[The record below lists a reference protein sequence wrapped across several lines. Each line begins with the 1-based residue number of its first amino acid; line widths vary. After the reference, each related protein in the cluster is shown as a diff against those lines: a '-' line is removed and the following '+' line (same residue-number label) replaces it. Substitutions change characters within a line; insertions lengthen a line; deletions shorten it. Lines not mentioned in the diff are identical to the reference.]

1 MRVIFIALLPVLITL
16 SVADSDLDGSDDDGD
31 RLPPAPRWFQHYANL
46 TKDKDREAKWME
58 ASLRWFDS
66 LFAQIYAVS
75 ARASAGGANAV
86 AAMGL
91 FESGVD
97 AVVPAH
103 PVRRRSQLV
112 PRRAVPRMLQTEGK
126 GGEDADAVKTDSDPD
141 HRVVISKLEEATTNA
156 CTQFLERV
164 RECRSRTR
172 PDILKH
178 LVQMFD
184 LKFLQSLNPLTTGA
198 SLCGGTLCLPTICA

>member
-1 MRVIFIALLPVLITL
+1 
-16 SVADSDLDGSDDDGD
+16 
-31 RLPPAPRWFQHYANL
+31 
-46 TKDKDREAKWME
+46 
-58 ASLRWFDS
+58 
-66 LFAQIYAVS
+66 
-75 ARASAGGANAV
+75 
-86 AAMGL
+86 
-91 FESGVD
+91 
-97 AVVPAH
+97 
-103 PVRRRSQLV
+103 
-112 PRRAVPRMLQTEGK
+112 LQTEGK

-141 HRVVISKLEEATTNA
+141 HRVVIGKLEEATTNA

-198 SLCGGTLCLPTICA
+198 SLVRGGMPCSRDGVRGPQALSEAYRHAG